1 MNKKK
6 VLVTGGT
13 RGIGKSVSELFAKNN
28 YIVHITGTKE
38 IELPTYVDN
47 FYLVDFSNNDSF
59 NSFLKQ
65 IENEKYDVLVN
76 NAGINIIKENIDV
89 SFDDWDKI
97 NNVNLKAPYFLIKEI
112 VKNMNIGGKIINVS
126 SIFGFVSKEKRS
138 LYSTTKF
145 GIQGFTK
152 ALSIE
157 FGDKNILVNTVSPG
171 FTNTELT
178 EKSLNKE
185 QSEELKSQIPLN
197 RFAETYEIAELIY
210 FLGSEKNTYITG
222 QNIIIDGGFTS
233 KWK

>member
-38 IELPTYVDN
+38 IELPAYVDN

-76 NAGINIIKENIDV
+76 NAGINIIKENNDV

-233 KWK
+233 K

>member
-233 KWK
+233 K

>member
-38 IELPTYVDN
+38 IELPAYVDN

-59 NSFLKQ
+59 NSFLKK

-76 NAGINIIKENIDV
+76 NAGINIIKENNDV

-233 KWK
+233 K

>member
-59 NSFLKQ
+59 NSFLKKN
-65 IENEKYDVLVN
+65 ENEKYDVLVN
-76 NAGINIIKENIDV
+76 NAGINIIKENNDV

-126 SIFGFVSKEKRS
+126 SIFGFVSIENNS
-138 LYSTTKF
+138 LMIPSAF
-145 GIQGFTK
+145 
-152 ALSIE
+152 
-157 FGDKNILVNTVSPG
+157 SP
-171 FTNTELT
+171 T
-178 EKSLNKE
+178 
-185 QSEELKSQIPLN
+185 
-197 RFAETYEIAELIY
+197 
-210 FLGSEKNTYITG
+210 FL
-222 QNIIIDGGFTS
+222 D
-233 KWK
+233 WR